1 MPVWL
6 ISVIGGGL
14 IGAFLGQWIARGS
27 VARKP
32 IAGGDPARLLH
43 YLGCAAITAA
53 PFAGAI
59 GGVLAGDL
67 HLIPRL
73 LLTSALG
80 FGCVGVSAVFLLIFA
95 AFESRATT

>member
-6 ISVIGGGL
+6 ISLIGGGL
-14 IGAFLGQWIARGS
+14 IGAFLGRWIARGS

-32 IAGGDPARLLH
+32 IAGGSGSRLFH

-59 GGVLAGDL
+59 GGLLASDL

-80 FGCVGVSAVFLLIFA
+80 FGCVGVSAACLLVFA
-95 AFESRATT
+95 AFESRAA